1 MKVINWQFGI
11 GDPTFIGWF
20 TVIAYFFTVLLVF
33 KIYFYAGNIFAN
45 EFVKKQKRFW
55 LILGLVM
62 LLLGINKQL
71 DLHTLLTAIGKYYA
85 HQEGW
90 YQYRR
95 EVQFYAIV
103 GLIIFLISMLI
114 VFLKKMRGIL
124 MANMFAIIGLA
135 ILLIFIII
143 RATSFHHMDF
153 IMDIYIFNIKLYM
166 LLELLG
172 ISAIDTLALQL
183 LQNNKGE
190 LNTN

>member
-143 RATSFHHMDF
+143 RATSFHHIDF

-172 ISAIDTLALQL
+172 ISAIDILALQL